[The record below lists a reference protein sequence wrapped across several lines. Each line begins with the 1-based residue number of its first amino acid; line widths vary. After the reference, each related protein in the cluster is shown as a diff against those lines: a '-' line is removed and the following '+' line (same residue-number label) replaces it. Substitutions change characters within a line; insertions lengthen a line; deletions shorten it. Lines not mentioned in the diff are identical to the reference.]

1 MPFHDKRKGDVND
14 GAKRLQI
21 IGPPYGMKTTV
32 AAWLQKDGK
41 TTILGIPGEKHT
53 GILDESE
60 NLRVLLPDRLN
71 ITDTR
76 TDYLGLWT
84 ELRKVTQDF
93 VGSKEIKPVQPI
105 VKHMIFDGAHKAYT
119 LARNAGV
126 QKFTSGGKVDGFKAW
141 DFANEEFLAWF
152 QQGYYTP
159 HIEWVVWL
167 AWSAKESVGEE
178 GSKVKTIMPDY
189 MGKMQQTIVGETN
202 IILQKVEGGKPVWQ
216 LRQTD
221 DAMGIGIRTAPE
233 KAEKLP
239 VRIPA
244 DWTKLK
250 EILLG

>member
-1 MPFHDKRKGDVND
+1 VNMPYHDKKRGDIND

-32 AAWLQKDGK
+32 AGWLQREGL

-53 GILDESE
+53 GILDESDK
-60 NLRVLLPDRLN
+60 LRVVLPDRLN
-71 ITDTR
+71 VTDTK
-76 TDYLGLWT
+76 TDYTGLWT
-84 ELRKVTQDF
+84 ELRKVTQDH
-93 VGSKEIKPVQPI
+93 VGSKEVKPNQPI
-105 VKHMIFDGAHKAYT
+105 VQHMVFDGAHKAYT
-119 LARNAGV
+119 LARNAGI
-126 QKFTSGGKVDGFKAW
+126 FTNAGKTDGFKAW

-178 GSKVKTIMPDY
+178 GSKVKTTMPDY

-202 IILQKVEGGKPVWQ
+202 IILQKVEGGKPFWQ
-216 LRQTD
+216 LRQSD
-221 DAMGIGIRTAPE
+221 DAMGIGIRTSPE

-244 DWTKLK
+244 DWAKLK
-250 EILLG
+250 EILQG

>member
-1 MPFHDKRKGDVND
+1 MPFHDKKKGDIND

-93 VGSKEIKPVQPI
+93 VGSKEIKPTQPI
-105 VKHMIFDGAHKAYT
+105 VKHMVFDGAHKAYT

-244 DWTKLK
+244 DWGKLK